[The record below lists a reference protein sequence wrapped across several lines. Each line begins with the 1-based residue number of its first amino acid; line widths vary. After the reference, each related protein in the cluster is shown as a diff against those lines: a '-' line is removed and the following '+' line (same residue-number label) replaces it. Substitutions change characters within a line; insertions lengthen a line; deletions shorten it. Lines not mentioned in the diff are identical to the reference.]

1 MKSQMSTLFSSEK
14 PRKKRSKSV
23 ARITFVVSRCTQN
36 TNTHTITSL
45 SQSLEVRQREIKR
58 NRAQEKEKQRRDA
71 TDGENEEANHKES
84 DSLLQSLEEEFMLS
98 IS

>member
-1 MKSQMSTLFSSEK
+1 MFCTYIICLIVLLKTQTL
-14 PRKKRSKSV
+14 
-23 ARITFVVSRCTQN
+23 TQ
-36 TNTHTITSL
+36 SL

-84 DSLLQSLEEEFMLS
+84 DSLLKSLEEEFMLS
-98 IS
+98 ISQKK